1 MTAVPAMST
10 TLSGATAMPAS
21 FTVAAADLPLIEVS
35 SETAAWILIRR
46 YRRDFPTGPISLYR
60 PDRTPLWSNAPYV
73 MLTQIG

>member
-10 TLSGATAMPAS
+10 TLSGATAMPGS

-46 YRRDFPTGPISLYR
+46 YRGDFPTRPISLYR
-60 PDRTPLWSNAPYV
+60 PDRTPLWSNDPYV